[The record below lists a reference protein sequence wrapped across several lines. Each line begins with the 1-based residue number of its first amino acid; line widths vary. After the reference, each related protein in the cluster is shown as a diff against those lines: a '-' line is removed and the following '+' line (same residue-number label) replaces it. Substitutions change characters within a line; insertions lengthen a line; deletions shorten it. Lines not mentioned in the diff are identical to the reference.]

1 MITWKDVMKFSL
13 RENPIIFDVGGFLG
27 DWTEEAL
34 RYHPSAKVYVFEPVE
49 GYYNIIKSRYADN
62 PNIQV
67 FNFGLSN
74 ETKSIDISVS
84 GDSSSTHR
92 VVGSSERIHLMNI
105 SDFVKAENIEKI
117 DLIKINIEGEEYPLL
132 EWMLTSDDLVRFDNF
147 LIQFHTFV
155 DNFANRRLYIQEELH
170 KKNYQ
175 QIFNFEM
182 VFEGW
187 TIKN

>member
-13 RENPIIFDVGGFLG
+13 EENPVIFDVGGFLG

-34 RYHPSAKVYVFEPVE
+34 KYHPTAKIYIFEPVSS
-49 GYYNIIKSRYADN
+49 YYNVIKGRYNSN

-74 ETKSIDISVS
+74 ETKSIDISVG
-84 GDSSSTHR
+84 GDASSTHR
-92 VVGSSERIHLMNI
+92 TVGDIERIQLKNVSTFLLEQNIERIH
-105 SDFVKAENIEKI
+105 
-117 DLIKINIEGEEYPLL
+117 LIKINIEGEEYPLL
-132 EWMLTSDDLVRFDNF
+132 EWMVQSEDLVKFDNF

-155 DNFANRRLYIQEELH
+155 DNYDNRRRVIQYDLG
-170 KKNYQ
+170 KNYS

-182 VFEGW
+182 IFEGW
-187 TIKN
+187 TKKS

>member
-13 RENPIIFDVGGFLG
+13 EENPVIFDVGGFLG

-34 RYHPSAKVYVFEPVE
+34 KYHPTATVFVFEPVSS
-49 GYYNIIKSRYADN
+49 YFNIIKSRYAEN
-62 PNIQV
+62 PNVKV
-67 FNFGLSN
+67 FNFGLSDK
-74 ETKSIDISVS
+74 TKSIDISVG

-92 VVGSSERIHLMNI
+92 SVGGFEKIKLKNI
-105 SDFVKAENIEKI
+105 SDFIKEESIENI

-132 EWMLTSDDLVRFDNF
+132 EFMISSNDLTKFNNF

-155 DNFANRRLYIQEELH
+155 DNYDNRRRVIQYDLS
-170 KKNYQ
+170 KSYS

-182 VFEGW
+182 IFEGW
-187 TIKN
+187 TKKS

>member
-13 RENPIIFDVGGFLG
+13 KENPVIFDVGGFLG
-27 DWTEEAL
+27 DWTNEAL
-34 RYHPSAKVYVFEPVE
+34 KYHPTAKVYVFEPVSD
-49 GYYNIIKSRYADN
+49 YYNIIKSRYAEN
-62 PNIQV
+62 SNIRV

-74 ETKSIDISVS
+74 ETKSIDISVG

-92 VVGSSERIHLMNI
+92 IVGNVENIHLKNI
-105 SDFVKAENIEKI
+105 SDFVKEEEIEKI

-132 EWMLTSDDLVRFDNF
+132 EWLVQSTDLLRFDNF
-147 LIQFHTFV
+147 LIQFHPFV

-170 KKNYQ
+170 KKNYH

-187 TIKN
+187 KIKE

>member
-1 MITWKDVMKFSL
+1 
-13 RENPIIFDVGGFLG
+13 
-27 DWTEEAL
+27 
-34 RYHPSAKVYVFEPVE
+34 
-49 GYYNIIKSRYADN
+49 
-62 PNIQV
+62 
-67 FNFGLSN
+67 
-74 ETKSIDISVS
+74 
-84 GDSSSTHR
+84 
-92 VVGSSERIHLMNI
+92 MNI
-105 SDFVKAENIEKI
+105 SDFVKDENIEKI

-170 KKNYQ
+170 KKNYH